1 MCCLHIM
8 SANNTSNQPS
18 YKFGKRN
25 TSRANVQ
32 EFDNRPRVAPLVNP
46 SASYPEPDGTK
57 KHSDKTQQALKSSDA
72 TSQLSTVYKVTKM
85 NSQMNEGECYGNFTH
100 PV

>member
-32 EFDNRPRVAPLVNP
+32 ELDNHPKVAPLVNP
-46 SASYPEPDGTK
+46 SASYL
-57 KHSDKTQQALKSSDA
+57 SMRDA
-72 TSQLSTVYKVTKM
+72 TSQLNNVYKVTKM
-85 NSQMNEGECYGNFTH
+85 NSQTNEVECYKHFTH